1 MVLFR
6 SEFSRAIQKR
16 DKKVDLTKNNVWGSN
31 QTKNH
36 TRFIGK
42 CRAFSGHQVTI
53 FEDDIIFVKFLNF
66 GMSECSES

>member
-16 DKKVDLTKNNVWGSN
+16 HKKVDLTKKNACGSN
-31 QTKNH
+31 QPKNH

-53 FEDDIIFVKFLNF
+53 FEDDKIFVIFLNF
-66 GMSECSES
+66 GMSENSES